1 MTDKELFWTRLKGP
15 SQFAHE
21 TAQDM
26 ARLMDQK
33 RLSKKRSAVINRLAD
48 GYFRD
53 IMQLFTVPEM
63 ARITKTWL
71 TVYHIP
77 LDLDLLTSFDE
88 CHILVG
94 QYITD
99 LGRDLQPY

>member
-15 SQFAHE
+15 SHFAHA

-33 RLSKKRSAVINRLAD
+33 RISKKRAATINRLAD

-53 IMQLFTVPEM
+53 IMQLFTVSEM
-63 ARITKTWL
+63 ARIVKTWL

-77 LDLDLLTSFDE
+77 LDPDLLTTFTE
-88 CHILVG
+88 YHILVG
-94 QYITD
+94 RHITII
-99 LGRDLQPY
+99 GRDLQPY